1 MRRVN
6 WSMTMSTQE
15 VRKVNDSQRNKST
28 LHKLS
33 FICPS
38 KVSHDGPPD
47 PDSGRKCIAKM
58 RRTTSLSIS
67 TPKASVI
74 CSAIRGQPQL
84 GLRRFISTTA
94 SMSSL
99 AGPFG
104 PARRPE
110 NDRGS
115 HNPCRTHE
123 KGAQTGDNPI
133 RNAEV
138 GSSFPT
144 AIQNQQ
150 LMSHQRRFSND
161 GPESTRPCKSQYG
174 DDHMNEKV
182 EDVAHGGWYQ
192 TSKPPNSA
200 QSGNSPSTGSRG
212 RGL

>member
-74 CSAIRGQPQL
+74 CSAIRRAAPTG
-84 GLRRFISTTA
+84 IT
-94 SMSSL
+94 
-99 AGPFG
+99 PFHF
-104 PARRPE
+104 
-110 NDRGS
+110 NDGIDEFFGKS
-115 HNPCRTHE
+115 FRT
-123 KGAQTGDNPI
+123 
-133 RNAEV
+133 
-138 GSSFPT
+138 SPT
-144 AIQNQQ
+144 AV
-150 LMSHQRRFSND
+150 F
-161 GPESTRPCKSQYG
+161 
-174 DDHMNEKV
+174 
-182 EDVAHGGWYQ
+182 GGEQ
-192 TSKPPNSA
+192 
-200 QSGNSPSTGSRG
+200 
-212 RGL
+212 

>member
-1 MRRVN
+1 MHCQN
-6 WSMTMSTQE
+6 AT
-15 VRKVNDSQRNKST
+15 
-28 LHKLS
+28 
-33 FICPS
+33 
-38 KVSHDGPPD
+38 
-47 PDSGRKCIAKM
+47 
-58 RRTTSLSIS
+58 TTSLSIS

-104 PARRPE
+104 PAR
-110 NDRGS
+110 
-115 HNPCRTHE
+115 
-123 KGAQTGDNPI
+123 
-133 RNAEV
+133 EV

-174 DDHMNEKV
+174 DDHMNEKD
-182 EDVAHGGWYQ
+182 EDVAHGGMVSDIE
-192 TSKPPNSA
+192 TPEFSA
-200 QSGNSPSTGSRG
+200 IW
-212 RGL
+212 

>member
-104 PARRPE
+104 PAR
-110 NDRGS
+110 
-115 HNPCRTHE
+115 
-123 KGAQTGDNPI
+123 
-133 RNAEV
+133 EV

-174 DDHMNEKV
+174 DDHMN
-182 EDVAHGGWYQ
+182 
-192 TSKPPNSA
+192 
-200 QSGNSPSTGSRG
+200 
-212 RGL
+212 